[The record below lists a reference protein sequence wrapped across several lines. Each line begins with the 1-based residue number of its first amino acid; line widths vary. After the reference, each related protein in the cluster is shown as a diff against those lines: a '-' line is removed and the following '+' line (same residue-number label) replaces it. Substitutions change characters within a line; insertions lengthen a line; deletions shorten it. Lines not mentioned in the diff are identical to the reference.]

1 MTASTSADAD
11 ACTNGDGHSDCRM
24 DGEGEGEGDGAPWVV
39 GWDVGGA
46 HLKACLLRRGQVFDV
61 VQHACPLWQGLEHL
75 DRGVGQVLARWPA
88 AALARHAVT
97 MTGEMADCF
106 ANRREGVQGIA
117 ERLAQLLVQ
126 LPALPSAQPRTTTL
140 RLYAGREGWCGVD
153 DAAAGWE
160 HIASANW
167 LATARHAAQHLGD
180 GVLVDIGSTTTDFI
194 AFRAGRVLGSSRSD
208 AQRLA
213 SGELVYHGVVRTP
226 LCGVA
231 RRIRWRDTVFNV
243 MNEFFATS
251 ADVYRLTG
259 ELNAA
264 HDLHPSADGAAKD
277 SPCTQQ
283 RLARMVGLDAHD
295 GSDADWL
302 TFAQAWRAE
311 QVAELAGQLARVLAA
326 HAVPANAPLISA
338 GCGDF
343 LVHTLAAATGRKSL
357 SYGGQVARIAHQAP
371 AGTAAWA
378 QVCAPS
384 VAVATLFEEEYA

>member
-1 MTASTSADAD
+1 MGT
-11 ACTNGDGHSDCRM
+11 R
-24 DGEGEGEGDGAPWVV
+24 WVI

-46 HLKACLLRRGQVFDV
+46 HLKACLLRDGQVFGV
-61 VQHACPLWQGLEHL
+61 AQQVCPLWQGLEHL
-75 DRGVGQVLARWPA
+75 DRAVAQVLAAWPDA
-88 AALARHAVT
+88 AGARHAVT

-106 ANRREGVQGIA
+106 ANRQQGVQQIA
-117 ERLAQLLVQ
+117 ERMAQHLGR
-126 LPALPSAQPRTTTL
+126 RTSFF
-140 RLYAGREGWCGVD
+140 AGDHGWCGVE
-153 DAAAGWE
+153 DAAQHWE

-167 LATARHAAQHLGD
+167 LATARHAAQRLGD

-194 AFRAGRVLGSSRSD
+194 AFRACRVLGTSRSD

-213 SGELVYHGVVRTP
+213 SGELVYHGTVRTP

-231 RRIRWRDTVFNV
+231 RRIRWRDTEYNV

-277 SPCTQQ
+277 LPRTRQ
-283 RLARMVGLDAHD
+283 RLARMIGLDAHE

-302 TFAQAWRAE
+302 AFAHAWRAE
-311 QVAELAGQLARVLAA
+311 QVSELAGQLDRVLAS
-326 HAVPANAPLISA
+326 HAVPAGAPLVSA

-343 LVHTLAAATGRKSL
+343 LVPSLSGALSAAQGGSTGRTCL
-357 SYGGQVARIAHQAP
+357 RYGESVARVAADAP
-371 AGTAAWA
+371 AGTKAWA

-384 VAVATLFEEEYA
+384 VAVAALFDEAHADGAAAAMERPQ

>member
-1 MTASTSADAD
+1 MEVSGGSGSIAAAAGTEAGAS
-11 ACTNGDGHSDCRM
+11 
-24 DGEGEGEGDGAPWVV
+24 WVV

-46 HLKACLLRRGQVFDV
+46 HLKACLLQRGQVFGMA
-61 VQHACPLWQGLEHL
+61 QHACPLWQGLEHL
-75 DRGVGQVLARWPA
+75 DRAVEQVLAAWPEA
-88 AALARHAVT
+88 AHAHHAVT

-106 ANRREGVQGIA
+106 ASRREGVQRIA
-117 ERLAQLLVQ
+117 ERIAECLAQHQATPPHLF
-126 LPALPSAQPRTTTL
+126 
-140 RLYAGREGWCGVD
+140 AGHEGWSSVG
-153 DAAAGWE
+153 DAAERWE

-167 LATARHAAQHLGD
+167 LATARHAAQRLGD

-231 RRIRWRDTVFNV
+231 RRIRWRDTPHNV

-277 SPCTQQ
+277 APRTQQ
-283 RLARMVGLDAHD
+283 RLARMIGLDAQD
-295 GSDADWL
+295 GSEADWL
-302 TFAQAWRAE
+302 AFAHAWRAE
-311 QVAELAGQLARVLAA
+311 QVAELAGQLNRVLVA
-326 HAVPANAPLISA
+326 HAVRPGAPIVSA

-343 LVHTLAAATGRKSL
+343 LVPSLAAAMGRPCAR
-357 SYGGQVARIAHQAP
+357 YGSEVARTSREAP
-371 AGTAAWA
+371 IGTADWA

-384 VAVATLFEEEYA
+384 VAVATLFDEENR

>member
-1 MTASTSADAD
+1 VTLATGGRDA
-11 ACTNGDGHSDCRM
+11 
-24 DGEGEGEGDGAPWVV
+24 GARWIV

-46 HLKACLLRRGQVFDV
+46 HVKACLLQRGQVFDV

-75 DRGVGQVLARWPA
+75 DRAVALVLARWPQA
-88 AALARHAVT
+88 AQAHHAVA

-117 ERLAQLLVQ
+117 ERMAQHLATPPHLF
-126 LPALPSAQPRTTTL
+126 
-140 RLYAGREGWCGVD
+140 AGQAGWCSVH
-153 DAAAGWE
+153 DAADRWE
-160 HIASANW
+160 RIASANW
-167 LATARHAAQHLGD
+167 LATARHSAQRLGD
-180 GVLVDIGSTTTDFI
+180 GVLVDIGSTTTDFV
-194 AFRAGRVLGSSRSD
+194 ALRAGRVLGSSRSD

-231 RRIRWRDTVFNV
+231 RRIRWRDTEFNV

-277 SPCTQQ
+277 APRTRQ
-283 RLARMVGLDAHD
+283 RLARMIGLDAQD
-295 GSDADWL
+295 GSEADWL
-302 TFAQAWRAE
+302 AFAHGWRAE
-311 QVAELAGQLARVLAA
+311 QVAELAGQLERVLAT
-326 HAVPANAPLISA
+326 HAVPADAPLVGA

-343 LVHTLAAATGRKSL
+343 LVPSLAAASGRPCL
-357 SYGGQVARIAHQAP
+357 SYGSDVARVATEAP
-371 AGTAAWA
+371 TGTAAWA

-384 VAVATLFEEEYA
+384 VAVATLFEEEHR

>member
-1 MTASTSADAD
+1 MTAGGDA
-11 ACTNGDGHSDCRM
+11 GS
-24 DGEGEGEGDGAPWVV
+24 PWVV

-46 HLKACLLRRGQVFDV
+46 HLKACLLQRGSVFGV
-61 VQHACPLWQGLEHL
+61 AQHACPLWQGLEYL
-75 DRGVGQVLARWPA
+75 DRAVHQVLAAWPEA
-88 AALARHAVT
+88 AQAHHAVT

-106 ANRREGVQGIA
+106 ANRREGVQRIA
-117 ERLAQLLVQ
+117 ERISKRLAQHLAT
-126 LPALPSAQPRTTTL
+126 PPR
-140 RLYAGREGWCGVD
+140 YFAGHAGWCSVH
-153 DAAAGWE
+153 DAAESWE

-167 LATARHAAQHLGD
+167 LATARHAAQRLVD

-194 AFRAGRVLGSSRSD
+194 AFRGGSVLGSSRSD

-231 RRIRWRDTVFNV
+231 RRVRWRDTVYNV

-277 SPCTQQ
+277 VARTQQ
-283 RLARMVGLDAHD
+283 RLARMIGLDAQD
-295 GSDADWL
+295 GTDADWL
-302 TFAQAWRAE
+302 AFAHAWRAE
-311 QVAELAGQLARVLAA
+311 QVVELAGQLDRVMAT
-326 HAVPANAPLISA
+326 HAVPAAAPLVSA

-343 LVHTLAAATGRKSL
+343 LVPSLAAALGRPCL
-357 SYGGQVARIAHQAP
+357 RYGSEVAHIAPEAP
-371 AGTAAWA
+371 AGTVGWA

-384 VAVATLFEEEYA
+384 VAVATLFDQGHTT

>member
-1 MTASTSADAD
+1 MTASI
-11 ACTNGDGHSDCRM
+11 
-24 DGEGEGEGDGAPWVV
+24 EPGASWVV

-46 HLKACLLRRGQVFDV
+46 HLKACLLQRGHVFGV

-75 DRGVGQVLARWPA
+75 DRAVGLVLAAWPEA
-88 AALARHAVT
+88 ARARHAVT

-106 ANRREGVQGIA
+106 ANRREGVRQIA
-117 ERLAQLLVQ
+117 ERMAQHL
-126 LPALPSAQPRTTTL
+126 TTPL
-140 RLYAGREGWCGVD
+140 SLFAGHAGWCGVD
-153 DAAAGWE
+153 AAAARWE

-167 LATARHAAQHLGD
+167 LATARHAAQRLRD

-194 AFRAGRVLGSSRSD
+194 AFRDGRVLGSSRSD

-264 HDLHPSADGAAKD
+264 HDLYPSADGAAKD
-277 SPCTQQ
+277 IARTQQ
-283 RLARMVGLDAHD
+283 RLARMVGLDAQD
-295 GSDADWL
+295 GSNVDWL
-302 TFAQAWRAE
+302 GFAHAWRAE
-311 QVAELAGQLARVLAA
+311 QMAELAGQLDRVLVAY
-326 HAVPANAPLISA
+326 AVPPDAPLVGA
-338 GCGDF
+338 GCGEF
-343 LVHTLAAATGRKSL
+343 LVPSLAAAGRTSL
-357 SYGGQVARIAHQAP
+357 SYGTNVARIAAKAP

-384 VAVATLFEEEYA
+384 VAVATLFDEETR

>member
-1 MTASTSADAD
+1 MTADA
-11 ACTNGDGHSDCRM
+11 R
-24 DGEGEGEGDGAPWVV
+24 WVV

-46 HLKACLLRRGQVFDV
+46 HLKACLLQHGRVLDV
-61 VQHACPLWQGLEHL
+61 AQHACPLWQGLSHL
-75 DRGVGQVLARWPA
+75 DLAVGQVLAQWPA
-88 AALARHAVT
+88 AAQARHAVT

-106 ANRREGVQGIA
+106 ANRREGVQRIA
-117 ERLAQLLVQ
+117 ERMAQHLRSPPQ
-126 LPALPSAQPRTTTL
+126 LFSGT
-140 RLYAGREGWCGVD
+140 EGWCSVD
-153 DAAAGWE
+153 QASDRWN

-167 LATARHAAQHLGD
+167 LATARHSAQRLGD
-180 GVLVDIGSTTTDFI
+180 GVLVDVGSTTTDFI
-194 AFRAGRVLGSSRSD
+194 AFRAGRVLGSRRSD

-231 RRIRWRDTVFNV
+231 RRIRWRDTAFNV

-259 ELNAA
+259 ELNAV

-277 SPCTQQ
+277 GPRTRQ
-283 RLARMVGLDAHD
+283 RLARMIGLDAQD
-295 GSDADWL
+295 GTDADWL
-302 TFAQAWRAE
+302 AFAHAWRAE
-311 QVAELAGQLARVLAA
+311 QLAELAGQLDRVLAA
-326 HAVPANAPLISA
+326 HTVPAGAPLVSA

-343 LVHTLAAATGRKSL
+343 LVRSLAAAAGRMCL
-357 SYGGQVARIAHQAP
+357 PYGSQVARMAPDAP

-384 VAVATLFEEEYA
+384 VAVATLFDEEHR